1 MIKNN
6 KVKFIISSIILL
18 VPMLVALIVHNFVK
32 PLMHGFFGV
41 FIVFPLIT
49 LALHIFCLWLSEKIG
64 NIENQNKKIINM
76 TFWIVPMINLYV
88 AAVMLCL
95 ALGVDFKL
103 PMLVAPILGVM
114 FIVMGNYMPKAV
126 QNRTF
131 GIKITWTLANE
142 ENWNATHRFAG
153 KLWVGM
159 GALMLLSAFLSEIA
173 FIIAFIV
180 ILTVAI
186 VACSIYS
193 FVYYKRMLR
202 EGRCEKATVASVIT
216 ETDKKAFWI
225 SIVSVLLVITF
236 AVILMVSGKV
246 NFAFDEDSLNIKA
259 TFGGKMD
266 IAYSEIESIE
276 YREGKVEGTRV
287 GGFGSAKLLY
297 GIFRNDEFGTY
308 TRYTYT
314 ASDSAVILIVDSEE
328 IVIADATTEATRA
341 IYDRLMLECGR

>member
-6 KVKFIISSIILL
+6 KGKFIISSIILL
-18 VPMLVALIVHNFVK
+18 VPMLVALIVHNYVK
-32 PLMHGFFGV
+32 PLMHGLFGV
-41 FIVFPLIT
+41 FIVFPPVT
-49 LALHIFCLWLSEKIG
+49 LALHVLCLWLSEKIG
-64 NIENQNKKIINM
+64 NVENQNKKIINM
-76 TFWIVPMINLYV
+76 TFWIVPFINLYV
-88 AAVMLCL
+88 TAVMLCL

-114 FIVMGNYMPKAV
+114 FIVTGNYMPKAV

-153 KLWVGM
+153 KLWVSA
-159 GALMLLSAFLSEIA
+159 GALLLLSAFLPEIA
-173 FIIAFIV
+173 FIIAFVV

-186 VACSIYS
+186 VACIVYS
-193 FVYYKRMLR
+193 YVYYKRMLR
-202 EGRCEKATVASVIT
+202 EGRCERATVASVAT
-216 ETDKKAFWI
+216 KTDKKAFWI
-225 SIVSVLLVITF
+225 SIVSVSLIIAFV
-236 AVILMVSGKV
+236 VILMVTGKV
-246 NFAFDEDSLNIKA
+246 NFAFDEDSLNIRA

-266 IAYSEIESIE
+266 IEYSEIESIE
-276 YREGKVEGTRV
+276 YRDGKVDGTRI
-287 GGFGSAKLLY
+287 GGFASAKLLY
-297 GIFRNDEFGTY
+297 GVFRNDEFGTY

-314 ASDSAVILIVDSEE
+314 ASSSAVILIVDGEE

>member
-6 KVKFIISSIILL
+6 KGKFIISSIILL
-18 VPMLVALIVHNFVK
+18 IPMLVALIVHNFVK
-32 PLMHGFFGV
+32 PLMYGLFGV
-41 FIVFPLIT
+41 FMVFPLVT
-49 LALHIFCLWLSEKIG
+49 LALHVFCLWLSERIG

-76 TFWIVPMINLYV
+76 TFWIVPIINLYV
-88 AAVMLCL
+88 TAVMLCL
-95 ALGVDFKL
+95 ALGVDFKI
-103 PMLVAPILGVM
+103 PMLVAPLLGVM
-114 FIVMGNYMPKAV
+114 FIVIGNYMPKAV

-131 GIKITWTLANE
+131 GIKIIWTLANE

-159 GALMLLSAFLSEIA
+159 GALMLLSAFLPEIA

-180 ILTVAI
+180 ILTVA
-186 VACSIYS
+186 VVSCTVYS
-193 FVYYKRMLR
+193 YVYYKKMLR
-202 EGRCEKATVASVIT
+202 EGRCEKATIASVST
-216 ETDKKAFWI
+216 ETDKKAMWI
-225 SIVSVLLVITF
+225 SIVSVSLVIAF

-297 GIFRNDEFGTY
+297 GVFRNDEFGTY

-314 ASDSAVILIVDSEE
+314 ASDSAVILIVDGEE

-341 IYDRLMLECGR
+341 IYDRLMFECGK

>member
-1 MIKNN
+1 M
-6 KVKFIISSIILL
+6 
-18 VPMLVALIVHNFVK
+18 
-32 PLMHGFFGV
+32 
-41 FIVFPLIT
+41 
-49 LALHIFCLWLSEKIG
+49 FCLA
-64 NIENQNKKIINM
+64 
-76 TFWIVPMINLYV
+76 F
-88 AAVMLCL
+88 
-95 ALGVDFKL
+95 GVDFKIS
-103 PMLVAPILGVM
+103 MLVAPILGLM
-114 FIVMGNYMPKAV
+114 FIVIGNYMPKAV

-159 GALMLLSAFLSEIA
+159 GALILLSAFLPEMM
-173 FIIAFIV
+173 FIIAFVV
-180 ILTVAI
+180 ILTVAVI
-186 VACSIYS
+186 ACILYS
-193 FVYYKRMLR
+193 YVYYKKMLR
-202 EGRCEKATVASVIT
+202 EGRCEKATAALIST
-216 ETDKKAFWI
+216 ETDKNALRI
-225 SIVSVLLVITF
+225 STVAISLVITF

-314 ASDSAVILIVDSEE
+314 ASDCAVILIVDGEE
-328 IVIADATTEATRA
+328 IVIADSTTEATRA
-341 IYDRLMLECGR
+341 IYNRLMIECGR